1 MVVMK
6 DEFSPSSKGKT
17 LQTNAVVIITHDA
30 NDAATIARESLP
42 TPWRKWYV
50 WQHARALVRRCA
62 RAPTSHARGG
72 VDRVR
77 GSSVFLVLFHA
88 RVSCDSTDAAS
99 ATRRRRS

>member
-62 RAPTSHARGG
+62 RVEKYEKNARTAHAI
-72 VDRVR
+72 DTT
-77 GSSVFLVLFHA
+77 A